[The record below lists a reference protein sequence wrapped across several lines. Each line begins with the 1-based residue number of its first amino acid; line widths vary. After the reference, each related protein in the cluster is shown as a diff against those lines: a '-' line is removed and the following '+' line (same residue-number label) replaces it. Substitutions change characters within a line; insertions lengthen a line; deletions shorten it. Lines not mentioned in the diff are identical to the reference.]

1 MAFTNPI
8 PVQRLQTSSL
18 FHEKSAGTCGHIAT
32 RKLNLRMSSVDED
45 GDEAPRLL
53 GSRRFA
59 RAVSELQKAPTVNDV
74 NRFLWS
80 RRLFRAVEGLQS
92 PKPADFEIA
101 PTPKTSSATR
111 ARRVAESEEE
121 AWGLNSPISA
131 FSGTSAESTESGS
144 KPKRPEL
151 PHLSDEDLALLARGE
166 RVQRQMRDGRVGTGM
181 VVLDVEAD
189 IPLVFAVLTD
199 IDRYPER
206 ISTVREAI
214 TYQTGERLRKTQFQI
229 SKFRLKINTELR
241 CRQESNML
249 EFTVD
254 PERPAPFLED
264 ATGFWYLE
272 DVSEGGATKTRV
284 WLVAGIACSALL
296 PTPIVDYAAS
306 KALPRATTWVKP
318 VMEELYKELRE
329 LDVEDGGVEL
339 FVREKNGVTV
349 GGGKGL

>member
-1 MAFTNPI
+1 MSASGSMLLPLWILVICCSLSSWESSAVAFTNPI

-199 IDRYPER
+199 IDR
-206 ISTVREAI
+206 
-214 TYQTGERLRKTQFQI
+214 
-229 SKFRLKINTELR
+229 
-241 CRQESNML
+241 
-249 EFTVD
+249 
-254 PERPAPFLED
+254 
-264 ATGFWYLE
+264 
-272 DVSEGGATKTRV
+272 
-284 WLVAGIACSALL
+284 
-296 PTPIVDYAAS
+296 
-306 KALPRATTWVKP
+306 
-318 VMEELYKELRE
+318 
-329 LDVEDGGVEL
+329 
-339 FVREKNGVTV
+339 
-349 GGGKGL
+349 